1 MTLLSRK
8 TDYALLILS
17 YLHQHA
23 EGGCAREIAERY
35 GLSRAFV
42 ANILKDMCHKGFVV
56 SHRGVKG
63 GYVLARPLGRI
74 NLAELLQ
81 ALEDRFQL
89 TSCTGRH
96 DAVST
101 DGCSLEPVCPIKGP
115 MAEVHAR
122 MMEMFA
128 KVSLAD
134 LLRPHLPPAAF
145 QPGLAPLPMREA
157 FPVGTA
163 P

>member
-17 YLHQHA
+17 YLHQKA
-23 EGGCAREIAERY
+23 EGGCARQIADRY

-42 ANILKDMCHKGFVV
+42 ANILKELCQNGFVA

-63 GYVLARPLGRI
+63 GYVLQRPLEQVT
-74 NLAELLQ
+74 LAELLE
-81 ALEDRFQL
+81 ALEDRFHL
-89 TSCTGRH
+89 ASCTGRH
-96 DAVST
+96 DPVEN

-115 MAEVHAR
+115 MGEVHAR
-122 MMEMFA
+122 VMEVFRR
-128 KVSLAD
+128 VNLAD
-134 LLRPHLPPAAF
+134 LLQPHLPITTF
-145 QPGLAPLPMREA
+145 QPVLSPLPMRETCPA
-157 FPVGTA
+157 GAA